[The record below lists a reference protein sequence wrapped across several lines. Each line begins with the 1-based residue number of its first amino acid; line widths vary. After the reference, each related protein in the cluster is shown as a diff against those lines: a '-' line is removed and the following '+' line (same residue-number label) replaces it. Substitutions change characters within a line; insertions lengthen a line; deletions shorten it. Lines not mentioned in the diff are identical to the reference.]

1 MIKVADFIINTLAE
15 QGIDKMFVVYGA
27 ANGDLIDAFTRTA
40 ATEYVAVMHEQ
51 AGGFAAE
58 AYAKVKGVPGVAIA
72 TSGPGGMNLL
82 TAMGNCFYDSVPCV
96 FLTGQVNSRFLRP
109 DPSIRQIGFQETDI
123 VAMAAPVTKYAKM
136 ILKPDDV
143 RYELEKALWLCRQGR
158 PGPVLLDIPLD
169 VQKTLVDAKQLIGF
183 EPPAAACFDIAVVDE
198 QIARFIGE
206 LQKSERPVILVG
218 GGVRLAEAQDDVREL
233 GRRLNVPCFPT
244 WNALDVITSDYD
256 NYGGRVGTYGGAG
269 RNFGI
274 QNSDLLLSIGSRI
287 SGRITGGNV
296 QSFARQA
303 KKYLVEI
310 DPALVQRKFQQV
322 PFDVNILCDAKV
334 FTRRLLAA
342 LDRGSKPLPDYSA
355 WTARVMAWKHQYDP
369 VRPEFF
375 AQRERVHPYAF
386 MRRLSEKMGATDIL
400 VGDCG
405 GNIVV
410 SNHAFETKYGQRNLT
425 NNGNSPMGFSF
436 AGAMGA
442 WFADPTRQVVCTIG
456 DGGFNMNP
464 QELQTFVNYG
474 VKVKTFI
481 LNNHIY
487 GITKAYQETN
497 FQGRAEAC
505 GPKGYHPPDFLK
517 IRRPMES
524 RRWPSATMPR
534 WMRRSKRCCDSTVR
548 WFVMWTCMSSTRYE
562 PRIFGWKTPI
572 EDMYPYL
579 SREEFQ
585 SQHGHRTGRGMDES
599 RISGRRSPGCPI
611 TAVRGELC
619 RRATPSRT
627 ESLHWTPSTIN
638 SVANRTGRTSVV

>member
-1 MIKVADFIINTLAE
+1 MIKVADYIINTLAE
-15 QGIDKMFVVYGA
+15 RGIDKIFVVYGA

-58 AYAKVKGVPGVAIA
+58 GYAKVKGIPGVAIA

-82 TAMGNCFYDSVPCV
+82 TSMGNCFYDSIPCV
-96 FLTGQVNSRFLRP
+96 FLTGQINSRFLRP
-109 DPSIRQIGFQETDI
+109 DPSIRQVGFQETDI

-136 ILKPDDV
+136 IVKAEDV
-143 RYELEKALWLCRQGR
+143 RYEVEKALWLCQSGR

-169 VQKTLVDAKQLIGF
+169 IQKAKIDVKQLVGF
-183 EPPAAACFDIAVVDE
+183 EPPAVAGYDLDVVDR
-198 QIARFIGE
+198 QIHKLLDDLRCAD
-206 LQKSERPVILVG
+206 RPVILVG
-218 GGVRLAEAQDDVREL
+218 GGVRLADAQDDVREL
-233 GRRLNVPCFPT
+233 GRRLKIPCFPT
-244 WNALDVITSDYD
+244 WNALDVITSDYEF
-256 NYGGRVGTYGGAG
+256 YGGRIGTYGGAG

-274 QNSDLLLSIGSRI
+274 QNSDLLISIGSRI

-303 KKYLVEI
+303 RKYLVEI
-310 DPALVQRKFQQV
+310 DPAMVQPKFQQV
-322 PFDVNILCDAKV
+322 PFDVNILCDAKAFV
-334 FTRRLLAA
+334 RRLLVA
-342 LDRGSKPLPDYSA
+342 LDKNPKAIPHRAS
-355 WTARVMAWKHQYDP
+355 WTERVMEWKRKYDP
-369 VRPEFF
+369 VHPEFF
-375 AQRERVHPYAF
+375 KQKERVHPYAF
-386 MRRLSEKMGATDIL
+386 MRRLSEKMGATDVL

-456 DGGFNMNP
+456 DGGFNMNL
-464 QELQTFVNYG
+464 QELQTFLNYG

-505 GPKGYHPPDFLK
+505 GPKGYRPPNFIKLAQAYGVKTVTIANHAEMNAK
-517 IRRPMES
+517 IDEVLQYDGPVV
-524 RRWPSATMPR
+524 
-534 WMRRSKRCCDSTVR
+534 CDVDMDEYHT
-548 WFVMWTCMSSTRYE
+548 YE

-579 SREEFQ
+579 SREEFRDNMVVEPVE
-585 SQHGHRTGRGMDES
+585 GWM
-599 RISGRRSPGCPI
+599 CP
-611 TAVRGELC
+611 EY
-619 RRATPSRT
+619 PD
-627 ESLHWTPSTIN
+627 
-638 SVANRTGRTSVV
+638 VVKSMQP

>member
-1 MIKVADFIINTLAE
+1 MIKVADYIINTLAE
-15 QGIDKMFVVYGA
+15 RGIDKIFVVYGA

-58 AYAKVKGVPGVAIA
+58 GYAKVKGVPGVAIA

-82 TAMGNCFYDSVPCV
+82 TSMGNCFYDSIPCV
-96 FLTGQVNSRFLRP
+96 FLTGQINSRFLRP
-109 DPSIRQIGFQETDI
+109 DPSIRQVGFQETDI

-136 ILKPDDV
+136 IVKAEDV
-143 RYELEKALWLCRQGR
+143 RYEVEKALWLCQSGR

-169 VQKTLVDAKQLIGF
+169 IQKAKIDVKQLVGF
-183 EPPAAACFDIAVVDE
+183 EPPAVAGYDLDVVDR
-198 QIARFIGE
+198 QIHKLLDDLRCA
-206 LQKSERPVILVG
+206 ERPVILVG
-218 GGVRLAEAQDDVREL
+218 GGVRLADAQDDVREL
-233 GRRLNVPCFPT
+233 GRRLKIPCFPT
-244 WNALDVITSDYD
+244 WNALDVITSDYEF
-256 NYGGRVGTYGGAG
+256 YGGRIGTYGGAG

-274 QNSDLLLSIGSRI
+274 QNSDLLISIGSRI

-303 KKYLVEI
+303 RKYLVEI
-310 DPALVQRKFQQV
+310 DPAMVQPKFQQV
-322 PFDVNILCDAKV
+322 PFDVNILCDAKAFV
-334 FTRRLLAA
+334 RRLLVA
-342 LDRGSKPLPDYSA
+342 LDKDPKAIPHRAS
-355 WTARVMAWKHQYDP
+355 WTERVMEWKRKYDP

-375 AQRERVHPYAF
+375 KQKERVHPYAF
-386 MRRLSEKMGATDIL
+386 MRRLSEKMGATDVL

-456 DGGFNMNP
+456 DGGFNMNL
-464 QELQTFVNYG
+464 QELQTFLNYG

-505 GPKGYHPPDFLK
+505 GPKGYRPPNFIKLAQAYGAKTVTIGNHAEMNAK
-517 IRRPMES
+517 IDEVLQYNGS
-524 RRWPSATMPR
+524 VV
-534 WMRRSKRCCDSTVR
+534 CDVDMDEYHT
-548 WFVMWTCMSSTRYE
+548 YE

-579 SREEFQ
+579 SREEFRDNMVVEPVE
-585 SQHGHRTGRGMDES
+585 GWM
-599 RISGRRSPGCPI
+599 CP
-611 TAVRGELC
+611 EY
-619 RRATPSRT
+619 PD
-627 ESLHWTPSTIN
+627 
-638 SVANRTGRTSVV
+638 VVKSMQP

>member
-1 MIKVADFIINTLAE
+1 
-15 QGIDKMFVVYGA
+15 
-27 ANGDLIDAFTRTA
+27 
-40 ATEYVAVMHEQ
+40 
-51 AGGFAAE
+51 
-58 AYAKVKGVPGVAIA
+58 
-72 TSGPGGMNLL
+72 MNLL
-82 TAMGNCFYDSVPCV
+82 TSMGNCFYDSIPCV
-96 FLTGQVNSRFLRP
+96 FLTGQINSRFLRP

-123 VAMAAPVTKYAKM
+123 VSMAAPVTKYAKM
-136 ILKPDDV
+136 IVKAEDV
-143 RYELEKALWLCRQGR
+143 RYEVEKALWLCQSGR

-169 VQKTLVDAKQLIGF
+169 IQKAEIDVKQLVGF
-183 EPPAAACFDIAVVDE
+183 EPPAVSSYDPDMVDR
-198 QIARFIGE
+198 QIHKLLDDLRSA
-206 LQKSERPVILVG
+206 ERPVMLVG
-218 GGVRLAEAQDDVREL
+218 GGVRLANAQDEVREL
-233 GRRLNVPCFPT
+233 GRRLKIPCFPT
-244 WNALDVITSDYD
+244 WNALDVITSDYEY
-256 NYGGRVGTYGGAG
+256 YGGRIGTYGGAG

-296 QSFARQA
+296 QSFARAA

-310 DPALVQRKFQQV
+310 DQAMVQRKFQQV

-334 FTRRLLAA
+334 FTRRLLSV
-342 LDRGSKPLPDYSA
+342 LEQSRKPVPDRTS
-355 WTARVMAWKHQYDP
+355 WTERVMEWKRRYDP

-375 AQRERVHPYAF
+375 TQQERVHPYAF
-386 MRRLSEKMGATDIL
+386 MRRLSEKMGASDVL

-442 WFADPTRQVVCTIG
+442 WFADPSRQVVCTIG

-464 QELQTFVNYG
+464 QEMQTFMNYA
-474 VKVKTFI
+474 VKVKTFV

-505 GPKGYHPPDFLK
+505 GPKGYRPPDFLK
-517 IRRPMES
+517 LAQAYGIKTVTIANHAEMDTKIDDVLHHDGPVV
-524 RRWPSATMPR
+524 
-534 WMRRSKRCCDSTVR
+534 CDVDMDEYHT
-548 WFVMWTCMSSTRYE
+548 YE

-579 SREEFQ
+579 PREEFKENMLIDPAD
-585 SQHGHRTGRGMDES
+585 GWM
-599 RISGRRSPGCPI
+599 SPEYPDI
-611 TAVRGELC
+611 VK
-619 RRATPSRT
+619 
-627 ESLHWTPSTIN
+627 TIQP
-638 SVANRTGRTSVV
+638 

>member
-1 MIKVADFIINTLAE
+1 MIKVADYIINTLAE
-15 QGIDKMFVVYGA
+15 RGIDKIFVVYGA

-58 AYAKVKGVPGVAIA
+58 GYAKVKGIPGVAIA

-82 TAMGNCFYDSVPCV
+82 TSMGNCFYDSIPCV
-96 FLTGQVNSRFLRP
+96 FLTGQINSRFLRP
-109 DPSIRQIGFQETDI
+109 DSSIRQVGFQETDI

-136 ILKPDDV
+136 IVKAEDV
-143 RYELEKALWLCRQGR
+143 RYEVEKALWLCQSGR

-169 VQKTLVDAKQLIGF
+169 IQKAKIDVKQLVGF
-183 EPPAAACFDIAVVDE
+183 EPPAVAGYDLDVVDR
-198 QIARFIGE
+198 QIHKLLDDLRCA
-206 LQKSERPVILVG
+206 ERPVILVG
-218 GGVRLAEAQDDVREL
+218 GGVRLADAQDDVREL
-233 GRRLNVPCFPT
+233 GRRLKIPCFPT
-244 WNALDVITSDYD
+244 WNALDVITSDYEF
-256 NYGGRVGTYGGAG
+256 YGGRIGTYGGAG

-274 QNSDLLLSIGSRI
+274 QNSDLLISIGSRI

-303 KKYLVEI
+303 RKYLVEI
-310 DPALVQRKFQQV
+310 DPAMVQPKFQQV
-322 PFDVNILCDAKV
+322 PFDVNILCDAKAFV
-334 FTRRLLAA
+334 RRLLVA
-342 LDRGSKPLPDYSA
+342 LDKNPKAIPHRAS
-355 WTARVMAWKHQYDP
+355 WTERVMEWKRKYDP

-375 AQRERVHPYAF
+375 KQKERVHPYAF
-386 MRRLSEKMGATDIL
+386 MRRLSEKMGATDVL

-456 DGGFNMNP
+456 DGGFNMNL
-464 QELQTFVNYG
+464 QELQTFLNYG

-505 GPKGYHPPDFLK
+505 GPKGYRPPNFIKLAQAYGVKTVTIGNHAEMNAK
-517 IRRPMES
+517 IDEVLQYNGPVV
-524 RRWPSATMPR
+524 
-534 WMRRSKRCCDSTVR
+534 CDVDMDEYHT
-548 WFVMWTCMSSTRYE
+548 YE

-579 SREEFQ
+579 SREEFRDNMVVEPVE
-585 SQHGHRTGRGMDES
+585 GWM
-599 RISGRRSPGCPI
+599 CP
-611 TAVRGELC
+611 EY
-619 RRATPSRT
+619 PD
-627 ESLHWTPSTIN
+627 
-638 SVANRTGRTSVV
+638 VVKSMQP

>member
-1 MIKVADFIINTLAE
+1 MIKVADYIINTLAE
-15 QGIDKMFVVYGA
+15 RGIDKIFVVYGA
-27 ANGDLIDAFTRTA
+27 ANGDLIDGFTRTA

-58 AYAKVKGVPGVAIA
+58 GYAKVKGIPGVAIA

-82 TAMGNCFYDSVPCV
+82 TSMGNCFYDSIPCV
-96 FLTGQVNSRFLRP
+96 FLTGQINSRFLRP
-109 DPSIRQIGFQETDI
+109 DPSIRQVGFQETDI

-136 ILKPDDV
+136 IVKAEDV
-143 RYELEKALWLCRQGR
+143 RYEVEKALWLCQSGR

-169 VQKTLVDAKQLIGF
+169 IQKAKIDVKQLVGF
-183 EPPAAACFDIAVVDE
+183 EPPAVASYDLDVVDR
-198 QIARFIGE
+198 QIHKLLDDLRCA
-206 LQKSERPVILVG
+206 ERPVILVG
-218 GGVRLAEAQDDVREL
+218 GGVRLADAQDDVREL
-233 GRRLNVPCFPT
+233 GRRLKIPCFPT
-244 WNALDVITSDYD
+244 WNALDVITSDYEF
-256 NYGGRVGTYGGAG
+256 YGGRIGTYGGAG

-274 QNSDLLLSIGSRI
+274 QNSDLLISIGSRI

-303 KKYLVEI
+303 RKYLVEI
-310 DPALVQRKFQQV
+310 DPAMVQRKFQQV
-322 PFDVNILCDAKV
+322 PFDVNILCDAKAFV
-334 FTRRLLAA
+334 RRLLVA
-342 LDRGSKPLPDYSA
+342 LDQNPKAIPHRAS
-355 WTARVMAWKHQYDP
+355 WTERVMEWKRKYDP

-375 AQRERVHPYAF
+375 KQKERVHPYAF
-386 MRRLSEKMGATDIL
+386 MRRLSEKMGATDVL

-456 DGGFNMNP
+456 DGGFNMNL
-464 QELQTFVNYG
+464 QELQTFLNYG

-505 GPKGYHPPDFLK
+505 GPKGYRPPNFIKLAQAYGVKTVTIGNHAEMNAK
-517 IRRPMES
+517 IDEVLQYNGPVV
-524 RRWPSATMPR
+524 
-534 WMRRSKRCCDSTVR
+534 CDVDMDEYHT
-548 WFVMWTCMSSTRYE
+548 YE

-579 SREEFQ
+579 SREEFRDNMVVEPVEGWMCPEYPDVVQ
-585 SQHGHRTGRGMDES
+585 SMQ
-599 RISGRRSPGCPI
+599 P
-611 TAVRGELC
+611 
-619 RRATPSRT
+619 
-627 ESLHWTPSTIN
+627 
-638 SVANRTGRTSVV
+638 

>member
-1 MIKVADFIINTLAE
+1 MIKVADYIINSLAE
-15 QGIDKMFVVYGA
+15 RGIDKMFVVYGA

-40 ATEYVAVMHEQ
+40 STGYVAVMHEQ

-58 AYAKVKGVPGVAIA
+58 GYAKVKGIPGVAIA

-82 TAMGNCFYDSVPCV
+82 TAMGNCFYDSIPCV
-96 FLTGQVNSRFLRP
+96 FLTGQINSRFLRP
-109 DPSIRQIGFQETDI
+109 DPAIRQIGFQETDI

-136 ILKPDDV
+136 IMKAEDI
-143 RYELEKALWLCRQGR
+143 RFELEKALWLCQSGR

-169 VQKTLVDAKQLIGF
+169 VQKTKIDAKQLIGF
-183 EPPAAACFDIAVVDE
+183 EPPAAGSFDLAVVDG
-198 QIARFIGE
+198 QIQQLLTDLRSA
-206 LQKSERPVILVG
+206 ERPVLLVG
-218 GGVRLAEAQDDVREL
+218 GGVRLADAHEEVREL
-233 GRRLNVPCFPT
+233 GRRLKIPCFPT
-244 WNALDVITSDYD
+244 WNALDVISSDYEF
-256 NYGGRVGTYGGAG
+256 YGGRVGTYGGAG

-287 SGRITGGNV
+287 SGRITGGNI

-303 KKYLVEI
+303 RKYLVEI
-310 DPALVQRKFQQV
+310 DPAMVQRKFQQV

-334 FTRRLLAA
+334 FARRMLAV
-342 LDRGSKPLPDYSA
+342 LDRVKKPCPDWST
-355 WTARVMAWKHQYDP
+355 WTSRVMGWKRDYDP
-369 VRPEFF
+369 VKPDFF
-375 AQRERVHPYAF
+375 TQTNRVHPYAF
-386 MRRLSEKMGATDIL
+386 MRRLSEKMGATDVL

-442 WFADPTRQVVCTIG
+442 WFADPSRQVVCTIG
-456 DGGFNMNP
+456 DGGFNMNL
-464 QELQTFVNYG
+464 QELQTFLNYD

-505 GPKGYHPPDFLK
+505 GPKGYRPPDFLK
-517 IRRPMES
+517 LVEAYGIKTVAIANHAEMDAKIDEVLRFDGPVV
-524 RRWPSATMPR
+524 
-534 WMRRSKRCCDSTVR
+534 CDVDMHEYHT
-548 WFVMWTCMSSTRYE
+548 YE

-579 SREEFQ
+579 SREEFRKNL
-585 SQHGHRTGRGMDES
+585 SIEPVEGWDKPEMPDV
-599 RISGRRSPGCPI
+599 
-611 TAVRGELC
+611 VRPQ
-619 RRATPSRT
+619 RP
-627 ESLHWTPSTIN
+627 
-638 SVANRTGRTSVV
+638 